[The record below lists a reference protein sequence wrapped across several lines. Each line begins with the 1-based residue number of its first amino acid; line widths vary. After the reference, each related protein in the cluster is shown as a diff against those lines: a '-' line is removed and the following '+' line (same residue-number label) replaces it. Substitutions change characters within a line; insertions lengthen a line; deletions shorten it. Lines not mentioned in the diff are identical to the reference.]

1 MLEEVFGS
9 DVSLFS
15 NGVTTLSAAAGSVC
29 LGVST
34 TGGAAGSGAAGS
46 GAVDGCSLI
55 VSVFSWDVC
64 SSFALLAWTSS
75 NHFSNIGTAS
85 SKLGVP
91 DEEIFCFPSI

>member
-9 DVSLFS
+9 DVPLFS
-15 NGVTTLSAAAGSVC
+15 TGATTLSVTAGSVC

-34 TGGAAGSGAAGS
+34 IGGVAVCS
-46 GAVDGCSLI
+46 GAVDGCSLD
-55 VSVFSWDVC
+55 VSVFSLDVC
-64 SSFALLAWTSS
+64 SSFTLLAWTSS